1 MPGKGSPPARA
12 WKLCDPTDTNLES
25 ATLSDDGYIIEFHQ
39 VGSYVKVSV
48 MDPVSL
54 TEVSMVAPANMPQSQ
69 AAQAAIRKLKYVMA
83 RRNGTVADGT
93 AGERK

>member
-1 MPGKGSPPARA
+1 MPDEDY
-12 WKLCDPTDTNLES
+12 L
-25 ATLSDDGYIIEFHQ
+25 IEFHQ
-39 VGSYVKVSV
+39 VGSYVKVSI

-54 TEVSMVAPANMPQSQ
+54 TEVSMVAPATMPQGQ
-69 AAQAAIRKLKYVMA
+69 MAQAAIRKLKYVIG